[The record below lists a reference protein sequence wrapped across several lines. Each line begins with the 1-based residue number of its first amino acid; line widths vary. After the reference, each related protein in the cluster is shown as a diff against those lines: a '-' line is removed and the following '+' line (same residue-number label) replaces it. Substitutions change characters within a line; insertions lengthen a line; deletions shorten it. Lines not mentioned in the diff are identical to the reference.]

1 MARRRNG
8 GDRCAVPTSRIISAI
23 SNKPARRLPRQI
35 CYLIQDSRSVTVE
48 TGMSSQGGAAQPAA
62 QKSNIP
68 QVLSHSPKD
77 NVAVVVVE
85 GLKAGTKAFGVVTED
100 NSTFTV
106 DVKDDIPIGH
116 KVALIDLAD
125 KDTVI
130 KYGQDVGRM
139 VASAAKGHHVH
150 TQNMKTKRW

>member
-1 MARRRNG
+1 MNSQA
-8 GDRCAVPTSRIISAI
+8 SA
-23 SNKPARRLPRQI
+23 AG
-35 CYLIQDSRSVTVE
+35 V
-48 TGMSSQGGAAQPAA
+48 MHH
-62 QKSNIP
+62 KSNIP
-68 QVLSHSPKD
+68 QVLAHSSKD

-139 VASAAKGHHVH
+139 VASAGKGHHVH

>member
-1 MARRRNG
+1 MNSQ
-8 GDRCAVPTSRIISAI
+8 VSSA
-23 SNKPARRLPRQI
+23 A
-35 CYLIQDSRSVTVE
+35 
-48 TGMSSQGGAAQPAA
+48 G

-68 QVLSHSPKD
+68 QVLAHSPKD

-85 GLKAGTKAFGVVTED
+85 DLKAGTKAFGVVTED

-139 VASAAKGHHVH
+139 VASAGKGHHVADEELVDRQVPAEH
-150 TQNMKTKRW
+150 VAAAFGRQRFPRIRAR

>member
-1 MARRRNG
+1 
-8 GDRCAVPTSRIISAI
+8 
-23 SNKPARRLPRQI
+23 
-35 CYLIQDSRSVTVE
+35 
-48 TGMSSQGGAAQPAA
+48 MSSQGGAAQPAA

-68 QVLSHSPKD
+68 QVLAHSPKD

-85 GLKAGTKAFGVVTED
+85 GLKGGTQAFGVVTED

-139 VASAAKGHHVH
+139 VASAGKGHHVH

>member
-1 MARRRNG
+1 MN
-8 GDRCAVPTSRIISAI
+8 
-23 SNKPARRLPRQI
+23 
-35 CYLIQDSRSVTVE
+35 
-48 TGMSSQGGAAQPAA
+48 SQGGTAQSAG

-68 QVLSHSPKD
+68 QVLAHSSKD

-85 GLKAGTKAFGVVTED
+85 GLKSGTKAFGVVTED

-106 DVKDDIPIGH
+106 EVKDDIPIGH
-116 KVALIDLAD
+116 KVALTDLAD

-139 VASAAKGHHVH
+139 VAAAAKGHHVH

>member
-1 MARRRNG
+1 MNSQA
-8 GDRCAVPTSRIISAI
+8 SAA
-23 SNKPARRLPRQI
+23 SA
-35 CYLIQDSRSVTVE
+35 
-48 TGMSSQGGAAQPAA
+48 AAQE
-62 QKSNIP
+62 SNIP

-85 GLKAGTKAFGVVTED
+85 GLKAGTRAFGVVTED

-139 VASAAKGHHVH
+139 VASAGTGHHVH